1 MARGSKGV
9 AVSNAYTVYLALALG
24 VVIASAAYVAYT
36 CLTQY
41 DTIFKIVGP

>member
-1 MARGSKGV
+1 MARVRGF

-24 VVIASAAYVAYT
+24 VVIASAAYVAYM
-36 CLTQY
+36 CYSQY